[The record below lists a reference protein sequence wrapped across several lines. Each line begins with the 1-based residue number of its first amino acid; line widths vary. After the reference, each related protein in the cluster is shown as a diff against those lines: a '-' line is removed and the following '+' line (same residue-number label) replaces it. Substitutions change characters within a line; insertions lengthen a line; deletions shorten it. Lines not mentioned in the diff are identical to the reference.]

1 MRAEAFEIHHT
12 FFLIL
17 YKITS
22 LLCCASRS
30 PLKPS
35 YVQQYV
41 HIHQICKKNKI
52 HLHHVVRAEAHEP
65 LPLGIHPRMSREH
78 RTVLVDGLPE
88 AGLPERVQALRVQPV
103 GQSFRG

>member
-1 MRAEAFEIHHT
+1 MLCEPKPFKTIICTAVRT
-12 FFLIL
+12 
-17 YKITS
+17 YTS
-22 LLCCASRS
+22 NL
-30 PLKPS
+30 
-35 YVQQYV
+35 Q
-41 HIHQICKKNKI
+41 KNKI

-65 LPLGIHPRMSREH
+65 LPLSIHPRMSREH